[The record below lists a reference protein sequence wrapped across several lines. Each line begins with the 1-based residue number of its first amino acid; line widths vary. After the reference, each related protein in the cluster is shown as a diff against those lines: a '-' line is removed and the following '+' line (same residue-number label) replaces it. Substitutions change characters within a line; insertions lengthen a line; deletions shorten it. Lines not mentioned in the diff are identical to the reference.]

1 MSPYIK
7 ILSVINC
14 IAAVHG
20 IILSFILR
28 AKERNHKAN
37 QILALLVFLFSIGM
51 AGPVFVSYR
60 LYLHFPFLAPFFNS
74 LPFIFG
80 PLFYL
85 YIKAL
90 THPRFHFTKTDLWHG
105 LPLVITFVYYSSVY
119 FMPAAKQMVFLEK
132 IYFEQSIV
140 SYLSIALSLAQTF
153 IYMVLCLRLLQS
165 HTRKIKESFS
175 DLERINLSWIRH
187 LVFMFVLIWLIVV
200 GLQAFLPEPLLE
212 EKLDDAVTYF
222 LIALMIFTI
231 GYRGLSQPE
240 IFAEK
245 TGKGKK
251 YEKTGL
257 SPQKGKSIKQQ
268 LLKLMEEKRPYLDP
282 GLTLAQVA
290 EMMGVP
296 SHQLSQVINESMEQN
311 FYQFINSYR
320 LEEAKRRLDHPD
332 TGDDKLIKIAFDSGF
347 NSLPTFNRV
356 FRDLTGESPSQ
367 YRKRIIISKE

>member
-1 MSPYIK
+1 MNPYIK
-7 ILSVINC
+7 ILYVINC

-28 AKERNHKAN
+28 AKKRNHKAN

-51 AGPVFVSYR
+51 AVPIFVSYR
-60 LYLHFPFLAPFFNS
+60 LYLYFPFLAPFFSS
-74 LPFIFG
+74 LPFIFA

-90 THPRFHFTKTDLWHG
+90 TQRHFHFAKTDLWHG
-105 LPLVITFVYYSSVY
+105 LPFVINFLYYSSVY
-119 FMPAAKQMVFLEK
+119 FMAAAEQMVFLEK
-132 IYFEQSIV
+132 IYFKQSTS
-140 SYLSIALSLAQTF
+140 SYLSIALSLLQTF
-153 IYMVLCLRLLQS
+153 IYIVLCLRLLQS

-175 DLERINLSWIRH
+175 ALERINLSWVRH
-187 LVFMFVLIWLIVV
+187 LVFMFVMIWFIVLGV
-200 GLQAFLPEPLLE
+200 QAFLPEPLLE
-212 EKLDDAVTYF
+212 EKLDDTVTYF
-222 LIALMIFTI
+222 LIALIIFTI

-257 SPQKGKSIKQQ
+257 SPQKGKSIKQR
-268 LLKLMEEKRPYLDP
+268 LLKLMEERRPYLDP

-296 SHQLSQVINESMEQN
+296 VHQLSQVINESMEQN
-311 FYQFINSYR
+311 FYQFVNSYR

-332 TGDDKLIKIAFDSGF
+332 TGNDKLIKIAFDSGF

-356 FRDLTGESPSQ
+356 FKDLTGESPSQ
-367 YRKRIIISKE
+367 YRERINISTG